1 MAAMAYPTERT
12 SKVCSHFADGPTPG
26 KAGVCAGSSLLTGS
40 AQVKP
45 VSEFLQ
51 THGLVAFRTVGPTV
65 GRTYA
70 GWQPPALAGSEA
82 RADNCFAIAGRRSIA
97 REGPDG

>member
-1 MAAMAYPTERT
+1 VLPEQTF
-12 SKVCSHFADGPTPG
+12 SKEAIHA
-26 KAGVCAGSSLLTGS
+26 S

-51 THGLVAFRTVGPTV
+51 PHGLVAFRTVGPTV
-65 GRTYA
+65 GYA
-70 GWQPPALAGSEA
+70 GWQPPALAGSES